1 MNRFKPVA
9 IVAQSYALPGAF
21 SAEELFNRVLAGQ
34 DLLSTVPERRWR
46 VDPEQLLARQGGTT
60 VDRVSSLRGGYVR
73 GFEDRFDPSG
83 FALPAAQIHGLDPLF
98 KLVFHTTREALQGV
112 KDAERL
118 RPRTGLVL
126 ANLSFP
132 SSGLSHFSEQV
143 WSGVGPT
150 DRIDAR
156 NRFSSG
162 LPAFLAA
169 RALNLGLGD
178 RAFALDAA
186 CASSLYA
193 IKLACDALADGQADL
208 MLAAAVSR
216 ADDLFIHM
224 GFTALKALSPSGRS
238 RPFHR
243 DADGLVPAE
252 GAGCVAL
259 KRLTDAVKDSDRI
272 LGVIRGIGLSNDG
285 RGHGLL
291 APSEEGQVRA
301 MEAAYA
307 S

>member
-1 MNRFKPVA
+1 MPRFEPIA

-21 SAEELFNRVLAGQ
+21 SAEELFNRVLAGH
-34 DLLSTVPERRWR
+34 DLLSTVPDRRWR
-46 VDPEQLLARQGGTT
+46 VDPDLYVAANGTPT
-60 VDRVSSLRGGYVR
+60 ADRVVSLRGGYVR
-73 GFEDRFDPSG
+73 GFEDRFDPAG
-83 FALPAAQIHGLDPLF
+83 FALPASQIHGLDPLF

-112 KDAERL
+112 KEADRL

-132 SSGLSHFSEQV
+132 SAGLAHYAEQV
-143 WSGVGPT
+143 WSGVPEG

-178 RAFALDAA
+178 SAFALDAA

-193 IKLACDALADGQADL
+193 IKLACDTLADGRADL

-216 ADDLFIHM
+216 CDDLFIHM
-224 GFTALKALSPSGRS
+224 GFTALKALSPTGRS

-243 DADGLVPAE
+243 DADGLVPSE
-252 GAGCVAL
+252 GAAASPS
-259 KRLTDAVKDSDRI
+259 RDSATPFATPI
-272 LGVIRGIGLSNDG
+272 
-285 RGHGLL
+285 
-291 APSEEGQVRA
+291 
-301 MEAAYA
+301 A
-307 S
+307 SSA

>member
-1 MNRFKPVA
+1 MTPLSPSTPRDSALNRFEPIA

-21 SAEELFNRVLAGQ
+21 SAEELFNRVLASQ

-46 VDPEQLLARQGGTT
+46 VDPEQLLAPAGGPTG
-60 VDRVSSLRGGYVR
+60 DRVSSLRGGYVR

-112 KDAERL
+112 KDADRL
-118 RPRTGLVL
+118 RPRTGLIL

-132 SSGLSHFSEQV
+132 SSGLSQFAEQV

-178 RAFALDAA
+178 SAFARDAA
-186 CASSLYA
+186 
-193 IKLACDALADGQADL
+193 
-208 MLAAAVSR
+208 
-216 ADDLFIHM
+216 
-224 GFTALKALSPSGRS
+224 
-238 RPFHR
+238 
-243 DADGLVPAE
+243 
-252 GAGCVAL
+252 
-259 KRLTDAVKDSDRI
+259 
-272 LGVIRGIGLSNDG
+272 
-285 RGHGLL
+285 
-291 APSEEGQVRA
+291 
-301 MEAAYA
+301 
-307 S
+307 